1 MRTDEEVMAKNAKM
15 FEEMKASNLKEL
27 ERREEFIRKKGKHLP
42 KKIRMKIFK
51 TACKA
56 TPAVETRFG
65 GGDIASLVKLAW
77 ALRL

>member
-1 MRTDEEVMAKNAKM
+1 MRTDEEVATMNVRTL
-15 FEEMKASNLKEL
+15 EEMKASNLKEL

-51 TACKA
+51 TARKA
-56 TPAVETRFG
+56 TTAVETRFG